1 MGKIASTKVQCGDDI
16 HTISIWE
23 PGSEDACGVE
33 HVVYGK
39 KGYIICFEDHE
50 VELTLTT
57 MDLGVP
63 CPCLSLLDNNRE
75 KIISADS
82 AFQDLDIDGNDYS
95 RVKDI
100 REDVNAAVFVS
111 LAVKPLS
118 QKEYGLAD
126 GDPDI
131 QEYFD
136 IIGDAATRVADSG
149 DIQLIKF
156 MIKHGWKAGE
166 DELCHA
172 AEHGRLDL
180 VKYLLRMFENVDYRT
195 KVSIT
200 RAKDRALRAKKKR
213 VAKYLTE
220 VLEEYKD
227 VQEPP
232 PKKSSGWSGYID

>member
-1 MGKIASTKVQCGDDI
+1 MGKIASTKFQCGDDR

-23 PGSEDACGVE
+23 PGGEDACGVE

-63 CPCLSLLDNNRE
+63 CPCLSLLDNHRAN
-75 KIISADS
+75 IISAES
-82 AFQDLDIDGNDYS
+82 AFQELDLDGNDTL
-95 RVKDI
+95 RVEEI
-100 REDVNAAVFVS
+100 QEDVNAAIFVS
-111 LAVKPLS
+111 LAVRPLS
-118 QKEYGLAD
+118 IRERKAAEF
-126 GDPDI
+126 DPDI

-136 IIGDAATRVADSG
+136 IIGETSVQVASNG

-156 MIKHGWKAGE
+156 MLKHGWKVGE

-172 AEHGRLDL
+172 AEHGHLDL
-180 VKYLLRMFENVDYRT
+180 VKYIQRMFNNVDYRT

-200 RAKDRALRAKKKR
+200 RAKDRALKAKKKR